1 MMIFFKKSFFW
12 KRLVMSGS
20 SVSGDLQTFALRFG
34 NGGRGTGIGPRDCF
48 FNCFFM
54 KRLIEILNDPHKGG
68 QIIVPRRLLEEMFRN
83 TECFPEAEA
92 CLYILVSCAFAD
104 GPAGMRP
111 RRGQMI
117 STGRGLARR
126 FGWSIS
132 RTRRFL
138 DRLVKA
144 GVVSMEVSP
153 SDGTLLTCMR
163 YEQVCSFRQKDRC
176 TEVVEPAV
184 MDDESRKD
192 FLRFWEQYHRR
203 SGLIPHDVSL
213 AGQVWME
220 RPPEERRMAV
230 ERMGQ
235 YLMSVSGPE
244 HLRSGLNYLR
254 CKSYFF

>member
-1 MMIFFKKSFFW
+1 
-12 KRLVMSGS
+12 
-20 SVSGDLQTFALRFG
+20 
-34 NGGRGTGIGPRDCF
+34 
-48 FNCFFM
+48 M

-111 RRGQMI
+111 RRGQMV

-192 FLRFWEQYHRR
+192 FK
-203 SGLIPHDVSL
+203 
-213 AGQVWME
+213 VWME
-220 RPPEERRMAV
+220 LPPEERRMAV

>member
-1 MMIFFKKSFFW
+1 MA
-12 KRLVMSGS
+12 RESGRET
-20 SVSGDLQTFALRFG
+20 VFL
-34 NGGRGTGIGPRDCF
+34 IV
-48 FNCFFM
+48 FFM

-111 RRGQMI
+111 RRGQMV

-192 FLRFWEQYHRR
+192 FLRFWEQYHRAPDGGGENGTVSHVGVR
-203 SGLIPHDVSL
+203 SGAS
-213 AGQVWME
+213 
-220 RPPEERRMAV
+220 AV
-230 ERMGQ
+230 GTE
-235 YLMSVSGPE
+235 LSEV
-244 HLRSGLNYLR
+244 
-254 CKSYFF
+254 